1 MKKYANVEEI
11 RRNAIEVK
19 DGMMVYWPQEQTT
32 EPLALGEIPFKFE
45 HKFDMNNGILSFA
58 LEGTVYVIPEMW
70 GAYATLQS
78 EGFRKSYFY
87 VPFSNGDYPLAYEAQ
102 WKKLLEEQRKSLR
115 EEFLEDC
122 KGFCKKNGIKSIDPK
137 LVAMCFEIPGG
148 GLITHHLYGDSIV
161 YPVLSSMCFDSTA
174 CSWMGTYATNNG
186 TCQFVYCDGK
196 TYVTRNWDVV
206 EALQASGFKRK
217 DRFVPLSNGEVPT
230 DPRYKNIWN
239 MCK

>member
-1 MKKYANVEEI
+1 MLFPKC
-11 RRNAIEVK
+11 
-19 DGMMVYWPQEQTT
+19 G
-32 EPLALGEIPFKFE
+32 
-45 HKFDMNNGILSFA
+45 
-58 LEGTVYVIPEMW
+58 

>member
-1 MKKYANVEEI
+1 
-11 RRNAIEVK
+11 
-19 DGMMVYWPQEQTT
+19 
-32 EPLALGEIPFKFE
+32 
-45 HKFDMNNGILSFA
+45 
-58 LEGTVYVIPEMW
+58 
-70 GAYATLQS
+70 
-78 EGFRKSYFY
+78 
-87 VPFSNGDYPLAYEAQ
+87 
-102 WKKLLEEQRKSLR
+102 
-115 EEFLEDC
+115 
-122 KGFCKKNGIKSIDPK
+122 
-137 LVAMCFEIPGG
+137 MCFEIPGG

>member
-45 HKFDMNNGILSFA
+45 RKFDMNNGILSFV
-58 LEGTVYVIPEMW
+58 LEGKVYVIPEMW

-102 WKKLLEEQRKSLR
+102 WKK
-115 EEFLEDC
+115 FLEDC